1 MKHSPPYREYS
12 QFNDLHQGRKKVSK
26 YSDKEKRDT
35 VDYYFS
41 HECNALKTVREL
53 GYPRRPLLVQWVK
66 ELYPEEGKKR
76 CQSFKPHV
84 RCSHEEKTPSGYGVL

>member
-53 GYPRRPLLVQWVK
+53 GYRDARFWYNGLRNYIQRK
-66 ELYPEEGKKR
+66 EKN
-76 CQSFKPHV
+76 V
-84 RCSHEEKTPSGYGVL
+84 ANPSNHM